1 MRQLALRRPGRT
13 FVMPVQHLSAVE
25 IAAFIDRPLSAG
37 ARAAAERHL
46 SACAR
51 CREELAACMRLASTA
66 PARRAFRVS
75 WPLVGSIAAAM
86 LFVVVL
92 RPVHRQASVEPA
104 RERSA
109 VIGADSIAIAPT
121 ADRAVARRDLRLVW
135 RRDPA
140 AVSYRVVVT
149 DSAGAPTWRSDDVT
163 DTSIA
168 PPSSVALVPRA
179 RYFWRV
185 DALHGDGS
193 SAQSAT
199 SGFRITP

>member
-1 MRQLALRRPGRT
+1 MRQLVLRRPSRAY
-13 FVMPVQHLSAVE
+13 VMPVQHLSAVE
-25 IAAFIDRPLSAG
+25 IAGFIDSTLSAA
-37 ARAAAERHL
+37 ARAAAELHL
-46 SACAR
+46 SGCAR
-51 CREELAACMRLASTA
+51 CREELASCMRLASTA

-75 WPLVGSIAAAM
+75 WPVLGSIAAAI
-86 LFVVVL
+86 LVFVVL
-92 RPVHRQASVEPA
+92 RPARHQPSLEPA
-104 RERSA
+104 RERST
-109 VIGADSIAIAPT
+109 VIGAESLAIAPV
-121 ADRAVARRDLRLVW
+121 ADRAIARRDLRLVW

-149 DSAGAPTWRSDDVT
+149 DSAGAPAWRSDDLT